1 MSDLEMTRWALP
13 LFVQILDTV
22 GSLVYLSF
30 SLNPFQY
37 FHLPKTQWLFSA
49 YSASSALS
57 FSTDR
62 SLMNLVSQVH
72 LLCISFLLFI
82 KLPSFVFFFE
92 KWRNKAI
99 LSLMHNLQDFVPA
112 DFIREIAE
120 PDDKISSLSVFR
132 HQADTS
138 SLQEKSMSW
147 QWDQR

>member
-1 MSDLEMTRWALP
+1 
-13 LFVQILDTV
+13 
-22 GSLVYLSF
+22 
-30 SLNPFQY
+30 
-37 FHLPKTQWLFSA
+37 
-49 YSASSALS
+49 
-57 FSTDR
+57 
-62 SLMNLVSQVH
+62 MNLVSQVH

-82 KLPSFVFFFE
+82 KVPYFVFFFE